1 MVDYSEV
8 RHLSLSILFFFA
20 HLRASLSSSGGR
32 CPQIEGFA
40 LGDSNLGLFLVDLYA
55 LLR

>member
-8 RHLSLSILFFFA
+8 RHLSPSVSFFFA
-20 HLRASLSSSGGR
+20 RLGASLSYFGGR

-40 LGDSNLGLFLVDLYA
+40 LGDSNLGLFLVDLYP
-55 LLR
+55 LWL